1 VRDTLAP
8 DLPPRTL
15 STSPAPSPDAA
26 TAEPSHREL
35 VERIR
40 AGDRKAEER
49 LVELFA
55 RPVSQ
60 LLARQTNRR
69 PEAED
74 LFQETFRLALDK
86 LRRGELREPDR
97 LPGFLAGL
105 ARNLAIDHYRA
116 IHRRRTDTGIEHLEA
131 LPATKPSALHKVLDA
146 EKVRRVRQLLGEL
159 NVPRDR
165 EVLFRFYLGEEDR
178 ETIAADLGV
187 DVLQLNRIL
196 HRARQRYKELAEKPG
211 LRLALFLG
219 AISGL
224 LSSLTLAGGM

>member
-1 VRDTLAP
+1 M
-8 DLPPRTL
+8 

-55 RPVSQ
+55 RPISQ

-116 IHRRRTDTGIEHLEA
+116 IQRRRTDTGIDHLEA
-131 LPATKPSALHKVLDA
+131 LPASKPSALHQVLDL

-159 NVPRDR
+159 TVPRDR

-211 LRLALFLG
+211 ILLALSLGALFLG

-224 LSSLTLAGGM
+224 LPSLTLAGGM